1 MKIDICTMK
10 GPTVKMVVLKSFE
23 EKGLIGLDLENMLD
37 EQWGIKCRL
46 LRNGQK
52 DRNVEICMC
61 CVFALVINYK
71 SMVDDSISL

>member
-1 MKIDICTMK
+1 MEDIRTIN
-10 GPTVKMVVLKSFE
+10 GATVKMVVLKSFE

>member
-1 MKIDICTMK
+1 MN
-10 GPTVKMVVLKSFE
+10 GATVKMVVLKSFE

-71 SMVDDSISL
+71 SMVDDSIPL